1 MSRTLN
7 GAEVILEVLAA
18 HEVDCIFASPIAV
31 MAPLWEALAAR
42 QERGG
47 QGGPRYVQCRHESL
61 AVAAAS
67 GYYKATGRAQA
78 VFLPTGLGVLNGS
91 MALRTALQERTPMTV
106 LSPDTLTYGAVPE
119 LDPGPEWP
127 SLLVDLVGPSRDG
140 ELCVKW
146 AKEAKTAADLVN
158 ELRRALYF
166 ADAVPK
172 GPTLV
177 SVPFDLLMTPVPLDA
192 RPVIAPRPVVAPAQQ
207 LDEIAALLATSG
219 TPVIITEHGGRTEA
233 EAAALIGVADA
244 LAAPVFEFMMPA
256 YHNVPRSHPLVMP
269 GTVEPVLAEADA
281 ILIAGANAP
290 WHPPSLTPR
299 GDAVVIHLE
308 EDPLR
313 PRAAYWGYRTT
324 HAVAGERQL
333 NLQALAERLRAL
345 MPAAPR
351 DRARRWRDYRER
363 LLAQGE
369 KDAEAARASVTDGVP
384 AAALFRA
391 LHRALPVSSSIVD
404 EIVAQIPQMLQFL
417 FESKPFRQ
425 YRGWTGALGTS
436 LGTALGV
443 KLARPGDTVVCVIGD
458 GALHYNPVPAALG
471 FAQQHG
477 APILVVVCDNRAYVS
492 QTWNVYKYFGSGA
505 AVRSRQFIG
514 DVIAPTPDYGKL
526 AEAYGGTGER
536 VEKTADLEPAIERAL
551 TTLAAGRSA
560 LLDVFVT
567 P

>member
-1 MSRTLN
+1 MSHTQN
-7 GAEVILEVLAA
+7 GAEVILELLKT
-18 HEVDCIFASPIAV
+18 HEVDCVFASPIAV
-31 MAPLWEALAAR
+31 MAPLWEALA
-42 QERGG
+42 ERRE
-47 QGGPRYVQCRHESL
+47 QDAPDTPRYVQCRHESL
-61 AVAAAS
+61 AVAVAS

-78 VFLPTGLGVLNGS
+78 VFLPTGLGVLNGA

-127 SLLVDLVGPSRDG
+127 SLLVDFVGPARDG

-166 ADAVPK
+166 AEAIPK

-177 SVPFDLLMTPVPLDA
+177 SVPFDLLMSPVPLEA
-192 RPVIAPRPVVAPAQQ
+192 RPVIAPRPVVAPAEQI
-207 LDEIAALLATSG
+207 DEIAALLARSAE
-219 TPVIITEHGGRTEA
+219 PIVITEHGGRTEA
-233 EAAALIGVADA
+233 EAAALLGLAEA
-244 LAAPVFEFMMPA
+244 LAAPIFEFMMPA
-256 YHNVPRSHPLVMP
+256 YHNVPRSNPLVMP
-269 GTVEPVLAEADA
+269 GTVEPVLERADA
-281 ILIAGANAP
+281 ILVAGANAP
-290 WHPPSLTPR
+290 WHPPSAAVR
-299 GDAVVIHLE
+299 SDAAVIHLE

-324 HAVAGERQL
+324 HAVAGDRL
-333 NLQALAERLRAL
+333 VNLQRIVERLRAL
-345 MPAAPR
+345 LPDPPR
-351 DRARRWRDYRER
+351 ERARRWHAYKDR

-369 KDAEAARASVTDGVP
+369 KEAEAALGEGGDGVP

-391 LHRALPVSSSIVD
+391 LHRALPVCSSIVD

-417 FESKPFRQ
+417 FASKPFRQ

-443 KLARPGDTVVCVIGD
+443 KLARPGDTVVCVVGD

-477 APILVVVCDNRAYVS
+477 APILILVCDNRAYVS
-492 QTWNVYKYFGSGA
+492 QTWNVYKYFAAGA

-514 DVIAPTPDYGKL
+514 DVIAPTPDYAKL

-536 VEKTADLEPAIERAL
+536 VEKTADLESAIERAL
-551 TTLAAGRSA
+551 ATLASGRTA
-560 LLDVFVT
+560 LLDVMVT